1 MKALAH
7 NTRSAF
13 LLMAGLVVAFAL
25 AFNASPASA
34 QAKPTG
40 LDPFAT
46 YHEGLNSAV
55 DHALERLAA
64 PTSKFAPPRLQGK
77 PTESAPEP
85 EKERVHQF
93 AVRYWGGRHAELRQ
107 ALGRV
112 LLLRPILDPI
122 LAAEGVPAELIA
134 VVLVESAG
142 QPTALSPREARGL
155 WQFIPATARR
165 YGLHVQPERD
175 ERIDTEKAT
184 RAAARYLRDL
194 YLQFGDWALAL
205 AAYNAGEQAVQRA
218 IDRSGSRDF
227 WTLSGRRLLPAETR
241 NYVPAVLAALNLFG
255 TTAAFTRED
264 NPKAPA
270 NEPAVLY
277 ARVTSD

>member
-1 MKALAH
+1 MKALTH
-7 NTRSAF
+7 NARPAF
-13 LLMAGLVVAFAL
+13 LLMAGLVVAFCL
-25 AFNASPASA
+25 AINANPASA
-34 QAKPTG
+34 QAKPPG
-40 LDPFAT
+40 PDPFST

-55 DHALERLAA
+55 DHALERLAE
-64 PTSKFAPPRLQGK
+64 PPSKSAPPWLQGK
-77 PTESAPEP
+77 STESASASE
-85 EKERVHQF
+85 EERLHQF

-107 ALGRV
+107 ALSRV
-112 LLLRPILDPI
+112 LLLRPVLEPI

-142 QPTALSPREARGL
+142 QSTALSPREARGL

-165 YGLHVQPERD
+165 YGLRVQPQLD
-175 ERIDTEKAT
+175 ERTDTEKAT

-194 YLQFGDWALAL
+194 YLQFGDWTLAL

-227 WTLSGRRLLPAETR
+227 RALSGRRLLPAETR

-255 TTAAFTRED
+255 TAAAFTRED

-277 ARVTSD
+277 ARLTSD